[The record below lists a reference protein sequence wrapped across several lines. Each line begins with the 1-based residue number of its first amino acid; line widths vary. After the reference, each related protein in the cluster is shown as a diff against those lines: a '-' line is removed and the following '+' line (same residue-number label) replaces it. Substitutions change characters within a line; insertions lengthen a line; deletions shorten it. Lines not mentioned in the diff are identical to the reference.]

1 MKPLDLVDLKLPIR
15 VGERDFLAHR
25 LRLSDL
31 LRLLNR
37 FDGLVRKLSE
47 EKPAEPLQLLSSLT
61 ADDTADLLAFFLDP
75 YDWRYLRENLSFEK
89 RAEVLVHL
97 RALHDFERIWHS
109 LAISRGAGV
118 PSGEV
123 ESTSRELRP
132 IPAILRCVDRLAQ
145 RYGQSPLSILEWP
158 YEAFLTVVEV
168 VEVDAQFQ
176 REEALRAGVGLPEGF
191 DLDNLDDS
199 EIPVDKMPDPFNQVN

>member
-1 MKPLDLVDLKLPIR
+1 MKPLDLVDLKLPLR
-15 VGERDFLAHR
+15 VGDRDFVVHR
-25 LRLSDL
+25 LRLADL

-97 RALHDFERIWHS
+97 RALHDFERIWRS
-109 LAISRGAGV
+109 LAISRVAAP
-118 PSGEV
+118 PSGEIEPV
-123 ESTSRELRP
+123 SPASRP

-145 RYGQSPLSILEWP
+145 RYGQSPPSILEWT
-158 YEAFLTVVEV
+158 YEGFLTVVEL
-168 VEVDAQFQ
+168 VEADAEFQ
-176 REEALRAGVGLPEGF
+176 RGEALRAGVGLPEGF

-199 EIPVDKMPDPFNQVN
+199 EIPVSAMPDLNKVN